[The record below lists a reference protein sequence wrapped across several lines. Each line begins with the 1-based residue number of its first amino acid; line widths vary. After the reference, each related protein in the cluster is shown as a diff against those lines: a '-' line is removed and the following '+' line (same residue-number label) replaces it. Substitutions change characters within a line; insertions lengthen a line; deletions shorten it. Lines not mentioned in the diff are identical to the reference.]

1 MYFINSLWE
10 SILLK
15 QLAAVFILC
24 SKFFNFQIFKFL
36 DNKSTLTELNRF
48 NRFKKFCAI
57 CELTLYQSNVN
68 VNIFIQK
75 NDYVYLDI
83 SASSSY

>member
-1 MYFINSLWE
+1 MKEATF
-10 SILLK
+10 
-15 QLAAVFILC
+15 FILC
-24 SKFFNFQIFKFL
+24 LKFLNFQIFKFL

-68 VNIFIQK
+68 VNIFIPK
-75 NDYVYLDI
+75 NDHEYLDI
-83 SASSSY
+83 SAPSY